1 MTSFGQAVKGEIAQV
16 TSGPCCR
23 RVQLYALL
31 LTAGRL
37 EPDALTLRTE
47 SDAARAYA
55 ETAQRFSETDAAVV
69 LRLHHSAATAEA
81 LSALSAYMTRQGIPS
96 GTISLALTPINGADE
111 TR

>member
-55 ETAQRFSETDAAVV
+55 EAALNDCFGIRAAAQKR
-69 LRLHHSAATAEA
+69 
-81 LSALSAYMTRQGIPS
+81 G
-96 GTISLALTPINGADE
+96 
-111 TR
+111 